1 MLEFLAKL
9 FAKHPDLAIFFVSL
23 LPTIE
28 SRTAIPFGLSKQIWE
43 GQTLSPIWVGLIS
56 FFGSMLPAFFVI
68 IFARWLKNKAS
79 GFVFDKFTQK
89 LQSRISKHFDKFSQK
104 ENAFKKCL
112 FLVGFVALPLPL
124 TGVYTGCLI
133 AGFSKLKIWQCFVSV
148 LVGEI
153 ISCVCLTILCA
164 VFDNSAFYILLFS
177 FGIAFLFLLV
187 NFLIWLKVKLTSQHK
202 NQ

>member
-28 SRTAIPFGLSKQIWE
+28 SRTAIPFGLSKQIWA
-43 GQTLSPIWVGLIS
+43 GQMLSPIWVGLIS

-79 GFVFDKFTQK
+79 GFVFDKF
-89 LQSRISKHFDKFSQK
+89 RQK

-133 AGFSKLKIWQCFVSV
+133 AGFLKLKIWQCFVSV

-164 VFDNSAFYILLFS
+164 VFDNSAFYILLFL